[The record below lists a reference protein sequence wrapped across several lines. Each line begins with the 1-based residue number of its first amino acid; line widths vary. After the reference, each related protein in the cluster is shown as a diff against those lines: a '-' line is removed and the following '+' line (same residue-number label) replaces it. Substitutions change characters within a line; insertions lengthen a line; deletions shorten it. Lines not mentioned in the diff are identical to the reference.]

1 MPAPLFRLAGGL
13 LQGLGYAGDALGY
26 YTESTNPD
34 EESEIQRARNA
45 DVIIPGEVAASY
57 LTGGLDFVP
66 DALEMASAA
75 GLEPKEDNFARRI
88 QRAAPL
94 ANPEHY
100 LRLYSYY
107 DMGKTDAPEFKNTV
121 QKLRDAGEQLL
132 KPFQDQSLGARIT
145 RQGPALGGLMMPM
158 R

>member
-1 MPAPLFRLAGGL
+1 MPGQFLRLAGGL

-57 LTGGLDFVP
+57 LTRGLDFIP
-66 DALEMASAA
+66 DALEYASAA
-75 GLEPKEDNFARRI
+75 GFEPKEDNFARRI

-100 LRLYSYY
+100 LRLFSYY
-107 DMGKTDAPEFKNTV
+107 DMGKTDSPEFQKTV
-121 QKLRDAGEQLL
+121 KKLRDAGEQLL
-132 KPFQDQSLGARIT
+132 KPFADQSLGAQLR
-145 RQGPALGGLMMPM
+145 RQGPALGGLIKPM

>member
-1 MPAPLFRLAGGL
+1 MPGQFFRLAGGL

-34 EESEIQRARNA
+34 
-45 DVIIPGEVAASY
+45 DEVAASY
-57 LTGGLDFVP
+57 LTGGLDFIP
-66 DALEMASAA
+66 DALEYASAV
-75 GLEPKEDNFARRI
+75 GFEPKEDNFARRI

-100 LRLYSYY
+100 LRLFSYY
-107 DMGKTDAPEFKNTV
+107 DMGKTDAPEFQRTV
-121 QKLRDAGEQLL
+121 KKLRDAGEQLL
-132 KPFQDQSLGARIT
+132 KPFEDQSLGAQIT
-145 RQGPALGGLMMPM
+145 RQGPALGGLVMPM